1 MKDVNLKEYVE
12 KNKVALD
19 EYLKI
24 SFGLDDKENVFTFV
38 GVNFNGGM
46 LEKDELDP
54 GVFDRIFTTKEF
66 KGEKFTPIFITGDKS
81 RLLPYFRPFTYRYAN
96 QISVYEV
103 LYQCACVYTDFDEV
117 ENVYI
122 SIHKLKNNTISS
134 HVTGFKKTRRPENV
148 DQALDEILWGNDIS
162 GLFDDSVLSFSY
174 KVKDNGILMVELEV

>member
-1 MKDVNLKEYVE
+1 MKDVNFKEYVE
-12 KNKVALD
+12 KNRATLN

-24 SFGLDDKENVFTFV
+24 CGIGDDRENVFTFV

-46 LEKDELDP
+46 LDKDELDP
-54 GVFDRIFTTKEF
+54 GVFDKIFTTKEF

-81 RLLPYFRPFTYRYAN
+81 RLLPYFRQFIYRYAN

-122 SIHKLKNNTISS
+122 SIHKLKTNTISS
-134 HVTGFKKTRRPENV
+134 HVTGFRKQKRPENV

-162 GLFDDSVLSFSY
+162 DFFDDSVLSFSY

>member
-1 MKDVNLKEYVE
+1 MKDVDFKKYVE
-12 KNKVALD
+12 KNRATLN

-24 SFGLDDKENVFTFV
+24 CGFDGDRENVVTFV

-46 LEKDELDP
+46 LERDELDP

-66 KGEKFTPIFITGDKS
+66 KGEKFTPIFITGDKTN
-81 RLLPYFRPFTYRYAN
+81 LLPYFRPFTYRYAN

-103 LYQCACVYTDFDEV
+103 LYQCACVYTDFDEI
-117 ENVYI
+117 ENVCI

-134 HVTGFKKTRRPENV
+134 HVTGFKKKKRPENV

-162 GLFDDSVLSFSY
+162 NLFDDSVLSFSY